1 MLATETTQIVTRLN
15 LVGLLPV
22 RDPAAVKV
30 WHEDVGHLDYGTAVQ
45 AARWLEHNRDSTA
58 FGQVKPADLLR
69 AVGRVRAER
78 IHALLGNAPTPAP
91 PSELDDD
98 PAAGVR
104 WQQAWI
110 AAAGDGASM
119 PLATEAAD
127 RALDVVR
134 QPEALTARPTTAI
147 VAQVAAALRSPGTRE
162 RHIPAEE
169 SA

>member
-30 WHEDVGHLDYGTAVQ
+30 WHEDIGHLDYATAVQ

-91 PSELDDD
+91 PRELDDD

-119 PLATEAAD
+119 ALATEAAD

-134 QPEALTARPTTAI
+134 TPEALTSRPAAAI
-147 VAQVAAALRSPGTRE
+147 VAQVATALRAPGSRDRLDESRE
-162 RHIPAEE
+162 TA
-169 SA
+169 